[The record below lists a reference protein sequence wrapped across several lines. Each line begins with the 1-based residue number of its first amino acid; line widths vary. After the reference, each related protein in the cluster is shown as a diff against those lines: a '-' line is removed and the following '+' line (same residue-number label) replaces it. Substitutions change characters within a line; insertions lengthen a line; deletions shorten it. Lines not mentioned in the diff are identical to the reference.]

1 MDKITKE
8 IKQIFNQFDK
18 NKNGY
23 LDKKDL
29 NSITLALENP
39 LSPAELQDLF
49 KQIDKDNS
57 GKISLG
63 EFIDYFMEN

>member
-39 LSPAELQDLF
+39 
-49 KQIDKDNS
+49 
-57 GKISLG
+57 
-63 EFIDYFMEN
+63 